1 MIKNKQNMPNTYTQF
16 NMHIVFAVKG
26 RENILS
32 DKIRPEIFKYI
43 SGIINNRKHYTLA
56 VNGYKDHVHIFFEYN
71 PAFSVSD
78 LIRDLK
84 SSSTKWIND
93 QKFVASKFSWQEGF
107 GGFSYSR
114 SQRDIVIKYIMNQEK
129 HHKEKT
135 FKEEYLKLLNDF
147 GIEFKNEYLFE
158 FYE

>member
-1 MIKNKQNMPNTYTQF
+1 MPNTYTQF

-26 RENILS
+26 RANYLTDNIRTELFS
-32 DKIRPEIFKYI
+32 YI
-43 SGIINNRKHYTLA
+43 SGIITKQKHYPLA

-71 PAFSVSD
+71 PVFSVSD
-78 LIRDLK
+78 LIRDVK
-84 SSSTKWIND
+84 SSSSKWLND
-93 QKFVASKFSWQEGF
+93 QHRIAGKFSWQEGY